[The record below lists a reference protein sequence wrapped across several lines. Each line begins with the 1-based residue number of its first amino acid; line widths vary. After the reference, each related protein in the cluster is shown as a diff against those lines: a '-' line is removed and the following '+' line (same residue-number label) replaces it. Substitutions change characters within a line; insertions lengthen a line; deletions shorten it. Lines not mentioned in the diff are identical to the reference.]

1 LATTT
6 DENEAALSGG
16 LYRQIW
22 RWHFFAG
29 LAVAPF
35 ILILAFTGLLYLFDD
50 ELSVMLDRNLRVV
63 TPQQSLQ
70 SVGAQEAAVRTAYP
84 DAKLL
89 QYIGPAAPDRSTAW
103 GLTTS
108 GGEGVTA
115 FVNPYTAEILGSRPT
130 GQSLGEV
137 LVRLHGDLMVG
148 PAGDYLVEFAACWTF
163 VLLVTGLFLW
173 WPRRHRRAGVLA
185 PRLSA
190 KGRSFWRELHS
201 VPAAWNAP
209 VVAFLILTGLPWSS
223 FWGGTLASMG
233 TTEALASVMAPTP
246 NFHAAPSAPAPH
258 AAHRAEEARRDN
270 HDLPW
275 SVRNSAYPTVF
286 AAPYTITIDQVLA
299 EAAKRDMTGDTLK
312 VFYPT
317 AAGEVY
323 TLSYTPAKAE
333 GQRTVYV
340 NPSDGAI
347 VDDISWSRYSPLGK
361 AVEFGVQTHVGKQ
374 FGLANQLSMAV
385 SCILLV
391 ATVLFGL
398 VMWWKRRPGTRF
410 NLPGPGD
417 GFRTPKFVIGVAIA
431 LGVLFP
437 LVGLSML
444 LVLAIELAAVRRR
457 RRNA

>member
-1 LATTT
+1 LTITS
-6 DENEAALSGG
+6 DESEAALSGG
-16 LYRQIW
+16 LYRRIW
-22 RWHFFAG
+22 RWHFYAG

-35 ILILAFTGLLYLFDD
+35 VLILAFTGLLYLFDD

-89 QYIGPAAPDRSTAW
+89 QYMGPAAPDRSAAW
-103 GLTTS
+103 GLTASS
-108 GGEGVTA
+108 GESVTTY
-115 FVNPYTAEILGSRPT
+115 VDPYTAEIIGSRPS

-233 TTEALASVMAPTP
+233 TMDALAPVMAPTP
-246 NFHAAPSAPAPH
+246 NFHAAPSAPDPH

-286 AAPYTITIDQVLA
+286 AAPHTITIDQVLI
-299 EAAKRDMTGDTLK
+299 EAAKRNMTGDTLK

-340 NPSDGAI
+340 NPSDGVI

-374 FGLANQLSMAV
+374 FGLANQLFMAG
-385 SCILLV
+385 SCLILI
-391 ATVLFGL
+391 ASVLFGL
-398 VMWWKRRPGTRF
+398 VMWWKRRPGSR
-410 NLPGPGD
+410 LAGPIPGPHV
-417 GFRTPKFVIGVAIA
+417 RTPAPVIWAIVA
-431 LGVLFP
+431 LGVVFP
-437 LVGLSML
+437 LVGLS
-444 LVLAIELAAVRRR
+444 LVLIILVELARRHLR
-457 RRNA
+457 PANI